1 MWFVRTTKSE
11 AAAAARIGARLG
23 VRKRGELLAL
33 LRPCFT
39 RVEPWLQ
46 AGKYVSA
53 LPGGLPRRNGWAIA
67 EYAGDRAPDRTQRLL
82 NRAAWDTFAGMAVVA
97 RFAVAGLDEA
107 ARRCGQRGGLVI
119 GALDETGQEKAGLA
133 TAGVQRQYLGCAGK
147 VANGINTVHLA
158 YVREHAGHALIGAR
172 QWIPRAQIE
181 DPVCSLVM
189 GLPLDLAFRTKGQ
202 LAIDIAAGTLADGIT
217 FDFFCGDEVYGNC
230 TELREFFEARGQAY
244 VLRIPRNF
252 YLTLA
257 SGRRLTCADTA
268 SQLEGKKWPEVR
280 SAGKGSKGGRWYAWS
295 WLATA
300 SPWHCL
306 LIRRHLKTGE
316 LAFHYCFVPEGQPL
330 TLTRL
335 IRAAGLRWPVEEEF
349 RLGKDCFGLD
359 QAQVRLYTAIA
370 RHTVLVM
377 AALAIC
383 ALTAAAL
390 KNRTSSQAP
399 PPVRPDEIPPADPGM
414 IPLTVPETARLLTA
428 VLARAAPPG
437 HATHWQE
444 WRRRHQARARWY
456 HQRTRLARDAKIALV
471 S

>member
-1 MWFVRTTKSE
+1 MGVVR
-11 AAAAARIGARLG
+11 
-23 VRKRGELLAL
+23 
-33 LRPCFT
+33 
-39 RVEPWLQ
+39 
-46 AGKYVSA
+46 
-53 LPGGLPRRNGWAIA
+53 
-67 EYAGDRAPDRTQRLL
+67 
-82 NRAAWDTFAGMAVVA
+82 

-107 ARRCGQRGGLVI
+107 ARRSGRRGGLVI
-119 GALDETGQEKAGLA
+119 GALDETGQEKAGSA

-172 QWIPRAQIE
+172 QWIPAAQIE
-181 DPVCSLVM
+181 DPVASLVM

-202 LAIDIAAGTLADGIT
+202 LAIDIATEALADGVA

-230 TELREFFEARGQAY
+230 TQLRGFFEAHGQGY
-244 VLRIPRNF
+244 VLRVPRTF
-252 YLTLA
+252 RLTLA
-257 SGRRLTCADTA
+257 SGKRLTCAEAA
-268 SQLEGKKWPEVR
+268 SQLAARKNPEIR
-280 SAGKGSKGGRWYAWS
+280 SAGKGSKGERWYAWS

-300 SPWHCL
+300 SPRHHL
-306 LIRRHLKTGE
+306 LIRHHLKTGE

-330 TLTRL
+330 TITRL

-349 RLGKDCFGLD
+349 RLGKDCFALD
-359 QAQVRLYTAIA
+359 ESQVRLYHAIA

-383 ALTAAAL
+383 AITAAAL
-390 KNRTSSQAP
+390 HNRPSSQAL
-399 PPVRPDEIPPADPGM
+399 PPVRPDQPPPADPGM

-428 VLARAAPPG
+428 VLSRPAPPG
-437 HATHWQE
+437 HTTHWQA

-456 HQRTRLARDAKIALV
+456 HQRTRLARQPAITLV